1 MAASDMSEVAR
12 KSEICCEVKGFGPPS
27 FTLRSKVPPM
37 RILLFVISV
46 EDEDEDEELLKP
58 MQAAMEPPGKAPSVA
73 FSGKGVLYFAHS

>member
-1 MAASDMSEVAR
+1 
-12 KSEICCEVKGFGPPS
+12 
-27 FTLRSKVPPM
+27 M